1 MPCCHGSSSETKT
14 LDIDPRKL
22 TDELRSKLLL
32 GLVVPR
38 PIAVVST
45 VCRDGSFNVAPF
57 SYFNVASDTPMTLWF
72 SMTGPKPDKSDKD
85 TLRNVRRPA
94 QGGVGEF
101 VINVASEHYAL
112 AVAAA
117 GASLPYGTSEFEYAG
132 TITPAKSRCVKAP
145 YVAEA
150 LAHFEC
156 RTRRIIKIGHAHMV
170 IGTVVHMWLRDDL
183 VDERLR
189 VDTDKLKAIGR
200 LAGFDYCRTAD
211 RFQMKTGVRPSEGR
225 LPE

>member
-1 MPCCHGSSSETKT
+1 

-45 VCRDGSFNVAPF
+45 VSRDGHFNVAPF
-57 SYFNVASDTPMTLWF
+57 SYFNVASDTPMALSF
-72 SMTGPKPDKSDKD
+72 SMTGPKPDKSEKD

-94 QGGVGEF
+94 QGGMGEF
-101 VINVASEHYAL
+101 VVNVASEHYAR

-117 GASLPYGTSEFEYAG
+117 GASLPYGASEFEYARL
-132 TITPAKSRCVKAP
+132 TPGPSRHVKAP
-145 YVAEA
+145 HVAEA
-150 LAHFEC
+150 FAHFEC
-156 RTRRIIKIGHAHMV
+156 RTRRIIRIGNSHLV
-170 IGTVVHMWLRDDL
+170 IGTVVHMWFRDDL
-183 VDERLR
+183 VDDRFR
-189 VDTDKLKAIGR
+189 VDSDKLKAIGR

-211 RFQMKTGVRPSEGR
+211 RFQMKTGARPDENRPSE
-225 LPE
+225 